1 MQDRSSYEVLHTAIG
16 DSHIMIKNVL
26 VVFFFFI
33 YNMLF
38 LLLVKVALADLPVHC
53 LKHQIVGKWTLML
66 TSPLIKGSGEL
77 ACGHDIPDNERTSWH
92 AGFKDF
98 KPTKKIPVTLT

>member
-1 MQDRSSYEVLHTAIG
+1 
-16 DSHIMIKNVL
+16 
-26 VVFFFFI
+26 
-33 YNMLF
+33 
-38 LLLVKVALADLPVHC
+38 
-53 LKHQIVGKWTLML
+53 ML

-77 ACGHDIPDNERTSWH
+77 SCGHDIPDNERTSWH

>member
-1 MQDRSSYEVLHTAIG
+1 
-16 DSHIMIKNVL
+16 MIKNVL